1 MTPGVLPRSPTRQ
14 ELAILRHPDQRT
26 AWAIVLAAELEPGA
40 PSADELR
47 ARLAE
52 AHRSLP
58 LIGARLQ
65 GETWRPGAAPGLVEA
80 SGDPLFLPGLGRRF
94 DLAEEPP
101 LRVALSRSG
110 RRIALAGHHAAFDG
124 LAMVALL
131 GTLLGGPVPGHALAP
146 PPGAVAGRL
155 PAIKR
160 LLRPADRV
168 APSLPRPAA
177 ESLAVRELRLSGR
190 DLTARIAAACAAAAG
205 ERNLRC
211 GRAWRR
217 IGISVGMGG
226 PPGFGNVASYRR
238 VDLPGGE
245 PVAPLVAAA
254 LADSAEP
261 AELGG
266 APRAMRLLSP
276 IAGRM
281 SDSLLVSNLGR
292 QALPAV
298 RRLDFFPVA
307 RGRSAVAFGAAGL
320 DGGPSTL
327 SVRARDIA
335 QDEVEALLDAAV
347 ARLAAQPADA
357 ASSIR

>member
-1 MTPGVLPRSPTRQ
+1 MTPAALPRSPTRQ
-14 ELAILRHPDQRT
+14 ELAILRHPDRRT

-40 PSADELR
+40 ASVDELR
-47 ARLAE
+47 ARLRE

-58 LIGARLQ
+58 LIGARLR
-65 GETWRPGAAPGLVEA
+65 GETWRPGAAPGLVEVA
-80 SGDPLFLPGLGRRF
+80 ADPLALPELGGRF
-94 DLAEEPP
+94 DLAAEPP
-101 LRVALSRSG
+101 LRVALGGCG

-131 GTLLGGPVPGHALAP
+131 RTLMGERPPGHAMAP
-146 PPGAVAGRL
+146 RPGAMAGRL
-155 PAIKR
+155 AAIHR

-168 APSLPRPAA
+168 APSPRRPEA
-177 ESLAVRELRLSGR
+177 ESLAVRELTLSGR
-190 DLTARIAAACAAAAG
+190 GLTARIAAACAGAAA
-205 ERNLRC
+205 ERNLRS

-217 IGISVGMGG
+217 IGISIGIGG

-238 VDLPGGE
+238 VDLAGGE

-266 APRAMRLLSP
+266 APRALRLLAP

-292 QALPAV
+292 QSLPGV

-335 QDEVEALLDAAV
+335 QDEAEELLDAIV
-347 ARLAAQPADA
+347 ARLSAQPVDA